1 MALKS
6 VKLQKAQEDS
16 VILEEPVVLSL
27 SAYVRRCYEEAKTA
41 KSDVTERLLRAER
54 QRRGVYD
61 PDKLAMIR
69 DTGGSDIFMMLT
81 DIKCRAAES
90 WIKDVMLSTG
100 EKSWSLKPTAEP
112 EVPDVLRNEI
122 IEAVTI
128 EADQVQ
134 SAGIGVNPQ
143 SIEKRMEEIHAEV
156 KKRLMEHAKD
166 ASMKMERR
174 ILDKMQDA
182 KFDST
187 LSEIIYD
194 FVTFPAAFIKGPMIR
209 TKKVMKWG
217 SNWQPKVEEVIVEDF
232 ERVSPY
238 DIFPSP
244 NANTCQD
251 GYLIHRHQ
259 MTRAD
264 IESLRSTPS
273 FDQKAIDE
281 VLRLYGRSGLREL
294 VQSDTERNLLEG
306 RNNTLIGT
314 ELIESVEFWGSVSGY
329 MLKEWGMTDVEDYRE
344 YEVNVW
350 MVGSYVIKCVKNP
363 DPLDRRPYSK
373 ASWETIPGA
382 FWGLALPEMMTD
394 IQTVCNAAARALANN
409 MGIASGP
416 QVEVSVDRLPDGED
430 LTKIYP
436 WKIWQTTSDRTGGG
450 QPAVR
455 FYQPNMNADAL
466 LAVYQYFQRI
476 ADEVTGV
483 PNYIYGSGQ
492 ASGAGRT
499 ASGLSM
505 LMENAA
511 KGIKQAILSLDAATT
526 DVIHRLYDHLMIY
539 DDDNSIKGDMQ
550 IVPAGVVGTLL
561 KESVQQRRNE
571 FLQLTSNPVDIQIMG
586 PSGRAMLLREA
597 AKALNMDIDKIIPD
611 PEKVMEAQKMLSE
624 MAAQQQP
631 EPAQPEQL
639 PPQGMMQ

>member
-1 MALKS
+1 
-6 VKLQKAQEDS
+6 
-16 VILEEPVVLSL
+16 
-27 SAYVRRCYEEAKTA
+27 
-41 KSDVTERLLRAER
+41 
-54 QRRGVYD
+54 VYD

-194 FVTFPAAFIKGPMIR
+194 FVTFPCAFIKGPMIR

-217 SNWQPKVEEVIVEDF
+217 SNWTPKVEETIVEDF

-244 NANTCQD
+244 NATTCQD

-264 IESLRSTPS
+264 IEVLRSTPS
-273 FDQKAIDE
+273 FDQGAIDE

-306 RNNTLIGT
+306 RNNTLVGT
-314 ELIESVEFWGSVSGY
+314 ELIEGVEFWGSVSGY
-329 MLKEWGMTDVEDYRE
+329 MLREWGMSDVEDHRE

-373 ASWETIPGA
+373 ASWESIPGA

-416 QVEVSVDRLPDGED
+416 QVEISVDRLPDGED
-430 LTKIYP
+430 LTKMYP

-455 FYQPNMNADAL
+455 FYQPSMNADAL

-597 AKALNMDIDKIIPD
+597 AKALNMDVDKIIPD
-611 PEKVMEAQKMLSE
+611 PEKIMEAQKMLSE